1 MRGISFPVAI
11 LLCGLL
17 LTNSAVLSEEEA
29 SPAETGPEPSGKEV
43 SQELRD
49 SVKKGMDYLVKAQ
62 DPKTGTFGSMH
73 KVATTSLA
81 GMALLSGGHLPGRGK
96 YCENLEKAIRFIVEK
111 AAQPSGYIQFE
122 NTNMYGHGFA
132 TLFLAEVYGTVP
144 PYKSKLQQ
152 DVRKTLKKAV
162 ALLEKCQNAEGG
174 WWYNPI
180 KNSGGGGADI
190 SVTVCQTNALRAAR
204 NCGIAVDKRVI
215 GKALKCVKRA
225 ANPDGGFS
233 YRVYVA
239 GRSGGSAF
247 ERSAAAVC
255 ILQALGAHD
264 SPESKKGLDYLLRE
278 GKITSPTTKAWRKF
292 YYYGV
297 YYSTQ
302 AMFMAGK
309 KYWDQWWPG
318 MRDQLLFLQKPS
330 GCFGLNEKGGGG
342 GEYTTAVALIILQ
355 IPYRYLPV
363 YQEGIRNAPGASE

>member
-29 SPAETGPEPSGKEV
+29 SPSETGPEPSGKEV

-62 DPKTGTFGSMH
+62 DAKTGAFGSSY

-96 YCENLEKAIRFIVEK
+96 YCENLEKAIRFIVET
-111 AAQPSGYIQFE
+111 AAQTSGYIQFE

-144 PYKSKLQQ
+144 PYKSKLQK
-152 DVRKTLKKAV
+152 DVHKALKLAV

-215 GKALKCVKRA
+215 GKALKCVKKA
-225 ANPDGGFS
+225 ANSDGGFS
-233 YRVYVA
+233 YRVYMA
-239 GRSGGSAF
+239 GGAGGSRF
-247 ERSAAAVC
+247 ERSAGAVC

-264 SPESKKGLDYLLRE
+264 SPESKKGLDYLLKS
-278 GKITSPTTKAWRKF
+278 KITSPTTTKTWKSF
-292 YYYGV
+292 YYYGA

-309 KYWDQWWPG
+309 KYWDLWWPG
-318 MRDQLLFLQKPS
+318 MRDQLMSMQNPAGYFDTA
-330 GCFGLNEKGGGG
+330 GRGG
-342 GEYTTAVALIILQ
+342 GEYSTAVALIILQ
-355 IPYRYLPV
+355 MPCRYLPV
-363 YQEGIRNAPGASE
+363 YQEGIKNAPGASE